1 MKAISIIPKENTKKK
16 KRKIKNKLFNGVADD
31 DVQDDEKLN
40 DEAIKIIQRIQDK
53 LTGDDYDT
61 NESLTIE
68 NQVARLVKDACK
80 TYSKA
85 ARYTITNWKFE
96 AAVHAHS
103 SPSPRRTERVSE

>member
-1 MKAISIIPKENTKKK
+1 M
-16 KRKIKNKLFNGVADD
+16 RKIKHKLFNGVANDD
-31 DVQDDEKLN
+31 AQDGEKLN

-80 TYSKA
+80 TENLAQMYSG
-85 ARYTITNWKFE
+85 W
-96 AAVHAHS
+96 HAS
-103 SPSPRRTERVSE
+103 W